1 MEIQGNLL
9 ISIEIHD
16 SWARKFGILWH
27 PVARCGGPL
36 DAPKKHC
43 RMGGIRSS
51 DHLMLG
57 SSDGQILEIIS
68 DQISDHQLF
77 GSDGGR

>member
-16 SWARKFGILWH
+16 SWTRKFGILWH
-27 PVARCGGPL
+27 PVAGHWMPL
-36 DAPKKHC
+36 RNLC

-51 DHLMLG
+51 DHRLLG
-57 SSDGQILEIIS
+57 SSVGQTLEIIS
-68 DQISDHQLF
+68 GQISEHQLF
-77 GSDGGR
+77 GSAARG